1 VHVLEVAPDGWE
13 GETGYVTAELLAR
26 YLPQNRFELE
36 YFICG
41 PDPML
46 NAVEAALERLGISL
60 EQTQA
65 ERFNLV

>member
-1 VHVLEVAPDGWE
+1 M
-13 GETGYVTAELLAR
+13 
-26 YLPQNRFELE
+26 ELE

-41 PDPML
+41 PIPMMD
-46 NAVEAALERLGISL
+46 AVENGLNQLGISL